1 MSTEKDNVNTSLV
14 NEEEIQAE
22 IFSIEVRLQEIDAE
36 LEHYE
41 DMLMEKQEEI
51 LEPEEVAKL
60 KSEYKEL
67 KKQRKNLLKQT
78 KKSIWDTIPLWM
90 GIYAVFQF
98 IFSFWII
105 LEEISRQFT
114 IFALELLAHIFTP
127 GLWTLYILFFLIPV
141 LSLLASTI
149 ILLKLKNKNH
159 KKIFAIIFGIH
170 GLETLI
176 TIGLMISLLIKN
188 A

>member
-1 MSTEKDNVNTSLV
+1 MNDMDNMNNPVSTED
-14 NEEEIQAE
+14 EIQDE
-22 IFSIEVRLQEIDAE
+22 IFNIEVRLQEIDAE

-41 DMLMEKQEEI
+41 DVLMEKEEEI
-51 LEPEEVAKL
+51 LEPKEVEEL
-60 KSEYKEL
+60 RNEYKEL
-67 KKQRKNLLKQT
+67 KKRRKNLLKQT

-90 GIYAVFQF
+90 GIYAIFQF
-98 IFSFWII
+98 IFSFWLF

-114 IFALELLAHIFTP
+114 LFMLQVLEKIFTP
-127 GLWTLYILFFLIPV
+127 GLWTLYTLFFLIPF

-170 GLETLI
+170 GIETLVAV
-176 TIGLMISLLIKN
+176 GLMISLVV
-188 A
+188 